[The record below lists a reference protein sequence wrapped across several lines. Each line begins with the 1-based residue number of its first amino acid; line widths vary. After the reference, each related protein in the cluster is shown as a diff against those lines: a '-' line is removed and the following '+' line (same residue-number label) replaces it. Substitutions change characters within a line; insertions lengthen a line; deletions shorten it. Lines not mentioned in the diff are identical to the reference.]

1 MQARTSGTAA
11 GMPDSMKNEIQ
22 NFVLIFETL
31 PFEHRNA
38 LQKCETATHILNLRL
53 VVGY

>member
-11 GMPDSMKNEIQ
+11 AIQNSRKNEIQ

-31 PFEHRNA
+31 PFQYRNP
-38 LQKCETATHILNLRL
+38 LEKRETHILNLRL
-53 VVGY
+53 VVDY